1 MHAVQLLCRTEKWN
15 RPGQLVERIET
26 RLSLQHH
33 RRPLHHLFNAVRPA
47 DAFAAVQTPP
57 ATFYFSSS
65 YSYPAAFSFS
75 SPIDPPP
82 PPPPSLVNR
91 SSRSIGYFLLRCVRV
106 WIFRLFFFLLSLC
119 LFPLRLFREN
129 TRRIILNYY

>member
-1 MHAVQLLCRTEKWN
+1 MEHG
-15 RPGQLVERIET
+15 PGQLVERIET

-65 YSYPAAFSFS
+65 YSYKSPAAFSFS

-91 SSRSIGYFLLRCVRV
+91 SSRSGADMPLPPAMCVDISVVFLSSSPASSFIPRKYEEDNFKLLLIEQSV
-106 WIFRLFFFLLSLC
+106 LLSKGG
-119 LFPLRLFREN
+119 
-129 TRRIILNYY
+129 